1 MNRLL
6 PLTGIYLYSAPA
18 RTLITLLKTVVSLQ
32 RDLKEVVLENMPP
45 KLKLQLLM
53 DRFTNVFRQLKMSIH
68 D

>member
-6 PLTGIYLYSAPA
+6 SLTGIDLYSAPA

-45 KLKLQLLM
+45 KLKL
-53 DRFTNVFRQLKMSIH
+53 SY
-68 D
+68 

>member
-1 MNRLL
+1 MNSFP
-6 PLTGIYLYSAPA
+6 PLTGIDLYSAPA

-53 DRFTNVFRQLKMSIH
+53 NRFTSVFRQLKMRTH

>member
-6 PLTGIYLYSAPA
+6 PLTGIDLYSAPA

-53 DRFTNVFRQLKMSIH
+53 DRFTNVFRQLKMRIH